1 MKRERKERSQRRLLG
16 RGRGGVWLRRSIE
29 VLVFEVGFGERVRVL
44 QADMGEGAH
53 SRQQL

>member
-1 MKRERKERSQRRLLG
+1 MKREKKERSLGSLLG
-16 RGRGGVWLRRSIE
+16 RGRGGVWLRRNIE
-29 VLVFEVGFGERVRVL
+29 VLVFEAGFGETVRIL